1 MEKVEAEVE
10 EMSWTSTSY
19 NRVAEARE
27 FVVNVAI
34 LGG

>member
-1 MEKVEAEVE
+1 MEKVEAEVRE
-10 EMSWTSTSY
+10 IWTSTSY